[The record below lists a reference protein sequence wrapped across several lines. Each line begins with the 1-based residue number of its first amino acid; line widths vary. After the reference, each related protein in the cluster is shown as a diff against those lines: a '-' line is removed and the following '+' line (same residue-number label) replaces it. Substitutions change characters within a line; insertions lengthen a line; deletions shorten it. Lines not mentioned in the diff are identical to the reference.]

1 MRLYFA
7 FFITHAEIMNR
18 RLFFIMKITR
28 ENLENNEVELTVE
41 IEADQLKKAKNTACK
56 NLATRLNIPGFR
68 KGKAPATVVERQ
80 IGIEAVMEEAADI
93 LIRQNANEA
102 LKKEDLT
109 PVTEMKS
116 EIITNEEGK
125 DFVFKVTFTPY
136 PDVKLGKYKGLE
148 VEKEVEEVTDEDVDK
163 QIDVL
168 RDHHAKLIDT
178 DENAVVENG
187 DFITLDFEG
196 SINGEKFEGGTGKSY
211 PLTIG
216 SGTFIPGFED
226 QLIGTKVNGEKDV
239 KVTFPE
245 DYHSEEYAGKDAV
258 FKCKVLSIKHKELPE
273 LNEEFI
279 KKISKFETLEDFKAD
294 IKKNLESGA
303 KYRALE
309 KQQRDA
315 VKLAADNMVVDIP
328 PVMIENRID
337 QMINEFTLQL
347 SSRGMTMENYMQY
360 SGSDMNSIRESYR
373 ERAEEEVRIDL
384 MLEAVAKEEGIESDP
399 KDVEYEIATM
409 AMTYRVAPKQIVKIL
424 KENRQFSAIANN
436 VRRRKAMKFIIDNMV
451 KDEEDE
457 VQTDTKV
464 ETADIK
470 KDTKAKVEKE
480 TTKEKETA
488 KD

>member
-1 MRLYFA
+1 
-7 FFITHAEIMNR
+7 
-18 RLFFIMKITR
+18 MKVTR
-28 ENLENNEVELTVE
+28 ENLENNEVALTVE
-41 IEADQLKKAKNTACK
+41 LEAEELTKAKKTACK

-68 KGKAPATVVERQ
+68 KGKAPANVVERQ
-80 IGIEAVMEEAADI
+80 IGLEAVMEEAADI

-102 LKKEDLT
+102 LKEENLT
-109 PVTEMKS
+109 PVTEMNP

-125 DFVFKVTFTPY
+125 NFVFKVTFTPY
-136 PDVKLGKYKGLE
+136 PEVKLGKYKGLE
-148 VEKEVEEVTDEDVDK
+148 IEKEVEEITDEDVEK
-163 QIDVL
+163 QIEVL
-168 RDHHAKLIDT
+168 RDHHATLIDT
-178 DENAVVENG
+178 DENAVVEDG

-196 SINGEKFEGGTGKSY
+196 SIDGKTFEGGTGKSY
-211 PLTIG
+211 PLNIG
-216 SGTFIPGFED
+216 SGTFIPGFEE

-245 DYHSEEYAGKDAV
+245 DYHSAEYAGKDAV

-273 LNEEFI
+273 LNEEFV
-279 KKISKFETLEDFKAD
+279 KKISKFETIEEFKED
-294 IKKNLESGA
+294 IKKNLESAA
-303 KYRALE
+303 KYRAID

-315 VKLAADNMVVDIP
+315 IKKAADDIVVEIP
-328 PVMIENRID
+328 PVMIENRIN

-360 SGSDMNSIRESYR
+360 SGSDMETIRESYR

-384 MLEAVAKEEGIESDP
+384 MLEAVAKEEKIESDP
-399 KDVEYEIATM
+399 KDIEYEIATM

-457 VQTDTKV
+457 NTISS
-464 ETADIK
+464 ETAK
-470 KDTKAKVEKE
+470 ADTKAKEE
-480 TTKEKETA
+480 TTDKK
-488 KD
+488 